1 MAFMGILLVNLII
14 ILFIVGTATTVAI
27 ALFIAAAVLKKRQMT
42 KKKQAEESGNYNY
55 KVKKTYLLCRVLGG
69 VFSVPLIALVGII
82 LYAVIST
89 AIESKTSLSQNVFD
103 WNTAQVEKILK
114 KGVTPDCTEESNK
127 PAQNG
132 EETLLYMLA
141 ANHYPY
147 LPGSSYN
154 LSNEELHENR
164 IEMMKLL
171 IKYGADVNYAAY
183 HDEKNS
189 SVHRYEDK
197 YSVYKSSDGCGTTPL
212 MAATYDA
219 DFEIIKLLVDSGAD
233 VNAVDYCG
241 FNVIDIVADNL
252 NDKDGYE
259 IFEYYLEKGVDPL
272 HETNFKQNAAFLAYR
287 QTTGSSPLENDNIL
301 GKLEMLEYGAD
312 RQGIEN

>member
-1 MAFMGILLVNLII
+1 
-14 ILFIVGTATTVAI
+14 
-27 ALFIAAAVLKKRQMT
+27 
-42 KKKQAEESGNYNY
+42 
-55 KVKKTYLLCRVLGG
+55 
-69 VFSVPLIALVGII
+69 
-82 LYAVIST
+82 
-89 AIESKTSLSQNVFD
+89 
-103 WNTAQVEKILK
+103 
-114 KGVTPDCTEESNK
+114 
-127 PAQNG
+127 
-132 EETLLYMLA
+132 
-141 ANHYPY
+141 
-147 LPGSSYN
+147 
-154 LSNEELHENR
+154 
-164 IEMMKLL
+164 MMKLL

-312 RQGIEN
+312 RQEIEN